1 MKRCKGCG
9 GYRYVV
15 CEDCGGDGCPG
26 CHEGETPC
34 PICRPTG
41 FKGFKRR
48 RDEQAKRSK
57 HQPQR

>member
-9 GYRYVV
+9 GYRSVV

-26 CHEGETPC
+26 CKEGETPC

-48 RDEQAKRSK
+48 LSAKPK
-57 HQPQR
+57 QHE